1 MKRFIPIF
9 TWLTALLL
17 IAIALLSFE
26 SDLLWKVQQYNL
38 FLDTPLFFRE
48 QMVVSGGFLS
58 YISCFFTQ
66 FFYHTWLGVLVL
78 CGWWLLLMW
87 LTKRTFRIENKK
99 IVLTLIPVAIL
110 LIANMCLGYW
120 HYFMRLRGYF
130 FVATIGTTAAVAMLW
145 AFRTVL

>member
-1 MKRFIPIF
+1 MKRFIPILF
-9 TWLTALLL
+9 WLVTLLL
-17 IAIALLSFE
+17 IAFALLHFE
-26 SDLLWKVQQYNL
+26 SDLLWNVQQYNL

-66 FFYHTWLGVLVL
+66 FFYHPWLGVLVL

-99 IVLTLIPVAIL
+99 IVLTLSSWPPSVL
-110 LIANMCLGYW
+110 LQLSLCCGHSEQYCPSL
-120 HYFMRLRGYF
+120 FSKKRGSY
-130 FVATIGTTAAVAMLW
+130 G
-145 AFRTVL
+145 

>member
-78 CGWWLLLMW
+78 CGW
-87 LTKRTFRIENKK
+87 
-99 IVLTLIPVAIL
+99 
-110 LIANMCLGYW
+110 
-120 HYFMRLRGYF
+120 
-130 FVATIGTTAAVAMLW
+130 
-145 AFRTVL
+145 